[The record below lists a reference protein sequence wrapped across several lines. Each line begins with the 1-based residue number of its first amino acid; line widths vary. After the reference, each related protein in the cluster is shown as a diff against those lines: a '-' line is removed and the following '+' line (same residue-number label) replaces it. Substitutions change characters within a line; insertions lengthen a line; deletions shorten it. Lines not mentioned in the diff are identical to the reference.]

1 MDFKLSEPGHDII
14 WNNGPL
20 TKEYTTQPYLETTAQ
35 RLLIR
40 LLTFREE
47 WIFNTE
53 YGVPYWQ
60 RILGIKNKK
69 EAVDLIFQQ
78 EILKEEGVKE
88 IVSYSSSLVNRQYTA
103 SFKVRVVTGE
113 VTNEIIIQ
121 PIN

>member
-1 MDFKLSEPGHDII
+1 MDIKLGENHDAL
-14 WNNGPL
+14 WFNGPL
-20 TKEYTTQPYLETTAQ
+20 TREYTTQPFVETTAQ

-47 WIFNTE
+47 WVFNTE

-60 RILGIKNKK
+60 RILGIKNRK
-69 EAVDLIFQQ
+69 ESVDLIFQQ

-88 IVSYSSSLVNRQYTA
+88 IISYSSSLKNRQYSAT
-103 SFKVRVVTGE
+103 FRVRVVTGE
-113 VTNEIIIQ
+113 ITDEITIQ